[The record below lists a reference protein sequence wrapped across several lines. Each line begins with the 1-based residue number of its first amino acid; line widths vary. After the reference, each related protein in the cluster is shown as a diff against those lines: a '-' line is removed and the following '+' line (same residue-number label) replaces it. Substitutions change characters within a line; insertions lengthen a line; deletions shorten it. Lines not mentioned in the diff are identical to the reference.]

1 MRSRWNC
8 SVADWTRCS
17 VYPPFHCLGTF
28 RATGS
33 PIEIERGHCEQ
44 SGVHKKRFIKTRR
57 GVEEEGSQHIHIFI
71 NFQRST
77 SFLVHCCTLSLCYLD
92 AETHVSLHWHWLIT
106 VMNWLIDND
115 HYRNPNVNN
124 RDHLVGQLTTS
135 FPYHYLGMPS
145 MGHLAGSHCDDDD
158 DDDDDERENCIVS
171 KWNYEHIVVPG
182 KQICLGLPTQKIRLS
197 RTYLVSY

>member
-1 MRSRWNC
+1 MSTFIWCTNNKMWQMMRSRWNC

-71 NFQRST
+71 NFQRSI
-77 SFLVHCCTLSLCYLD
+77 SFLVHCCTLSLCYLG

-115 HYRNPNVNN
+115 HTEIQM
-124 RDHLVGQLTTS
+124 LITEIIW
-135 FPYHYLGMPS
+135 LG
-145 MGHLAGSHCDDDD
+145 
-158 DDDDDERENCIVS
+158 N
-171 KWNYEHIVVPG
+171 
-182 KQICLGLPTQKIRLS
+182 
-197 RTYLVSY
+197 